1 MQRKTIAIPVVLLA
15 LTFLAAGAYADTA
28 EPTTTTWGCN
38 GQVPQALT
46 DEQQK
51 AVLEKHLEL
60 IDSDLTRDEI
70 RDEMHEFRTELGI
83 TGPNFVDEDG
93 DGVCDNYAS
102 GAGGAGYG
110 KGGCGGGNSHGMG
123 YGRGSGRGG
132 GFGGMGQW

>member
-38 GQVPQALT
+38 GYGPQALT

-60 IDSDLTRDEI
+60 IESDLTRDEI
-70 RDEMHEFRTELGI
+70 HAEMQEFRAEQGI

-93 DGVCDNYAS
+93 DGVCDNY
-102 GAGGAGYG
+102 GQGKGGSGYG
-110 KGGCGGGNSHGMG
+110 KGGCGGQG
-123 YGRGSGRGG
+123 YGRG
-132 GFGGMGQW
+132 MGQGTGYGRMGRW